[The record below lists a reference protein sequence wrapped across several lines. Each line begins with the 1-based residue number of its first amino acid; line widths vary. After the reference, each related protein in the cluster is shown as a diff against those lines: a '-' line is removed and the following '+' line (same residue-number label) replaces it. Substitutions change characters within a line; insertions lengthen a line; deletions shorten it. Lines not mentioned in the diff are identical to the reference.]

1 VAVAAQDDVVGGSPG
16 SAAGEKIVTIIPA
29 DAGWRAIYG
38 GQGGGEESG
47 LSRVVAWALVED
59 DGGDRRVVGMVIDP
73 QNRSSIVTATGSESA
88 QAGMLTGYGYK
99 ER

>member
-1 VAVAAQDDVVGGSPG
+1 MAEQDDVVGTSTAG
-16 SAAGEKIVTIIPA
+16 AAGEKIVTIITA

-38 GQGGGEESG
+38 GQGTGEESG

-59 DGGDRRVVGMVIDP
+59 DGGGRRIVGMVVDP
-73 QNRSSIVTATGSESA
+73 QNRASIVTATGSESA

>member
-1 VAVAAQDDVVGGSPG
+1 VAEQDDVGTPT
-16 SAAGEKIVTIIPA
+16 AAASGEKIVTIIPA

-38 GQGGGEESG
+38 GQGSEESG

-59 DGGDRRVVGMVIDP
+59 DGGDRRVVGMVVDP
-73 QNRSSIVTATGSESA
+73 QNRTSIVSATGSESTQSGA
-88 QAGMLTGYGYK
+88 LTGYGFK